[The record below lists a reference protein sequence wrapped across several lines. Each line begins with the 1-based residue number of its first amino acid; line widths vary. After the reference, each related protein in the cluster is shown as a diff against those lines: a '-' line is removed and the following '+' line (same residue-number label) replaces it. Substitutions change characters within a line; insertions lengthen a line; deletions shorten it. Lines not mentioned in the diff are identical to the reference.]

1 MIFTQRPRPQRAW
14 DATGSTGLMYTVTP
28 VGEKSFALSVV
39 TPTFQVIVRATS
51 HSAASLRNLAHCY
64 DADPHNDTAE
74 IPRLA
79 RAIQLMQA
87 IDPYQ
92 KYENTWETT
101 K

>member
-1 MIFTQRPRPQRAW
+1 MIFTQRQRPQRAW
-14 DATGSTGLMYTVTP
+14 DATGSTGLTYTVAP
-28 VGEKSFALSVV
+28 VGENLYALHVLDGMKVV
-39 TPTFQVIVRATS
+39 VRATS
-51 HSAASLRNLAHCY
+51 HSASSLRNLAHCY
-64 DADPHNDTAE
+64 DADPHHDTAE

-87 IDPYQ
+87 IDPYN